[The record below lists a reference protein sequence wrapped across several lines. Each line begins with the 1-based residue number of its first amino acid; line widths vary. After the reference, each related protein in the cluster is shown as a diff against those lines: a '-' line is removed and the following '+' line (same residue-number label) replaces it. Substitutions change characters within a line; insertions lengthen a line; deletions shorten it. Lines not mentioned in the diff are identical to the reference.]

1 MAERTGDVPPR
12 DGRLEGKRT
21 PQMLSLA
28 WTVVIARLFLL
39 APLVIVYDLGSTFQ
53 AQAQTAKPKASATAS
68 AMQTPMIGTSI
79 EQLPAAVREMC
90 EAILSAIH
98 SGQIEDLRVAYEMNE
113 LKPAI
118 ADEAV
123 ADPIVYW
130 RQVSGDGEGREILAA
145 LAEIL
150 DAGYAILPLGPDLE
164 NNKIYVWPYF
174 AEIPLDRLS
183 PGQEVE
189 LLRLVPPAVAKE
201 MKVKGKYTHWRLA
214 IGADGV
220 WHSFKKIP

>member
-1 MAERTGDVPPR
+1 MAERTGDAPPL

-21 PQMLSLA
+21 PQMQSLA
-28 WTVVIARLFLL
+28 WTVVLARLFLL
-39 APLVIVYDLGSTFQ
+39 VLLVIVYDLGSTRQIQ
-53 AQAQTAKPKASATAS
+53 AQNARPKPSAKALATP
-68 AMQTPMIGTSI
+68 TPMIGKSI

-90 EAILSAIH
+90 EAILSAVL
-98 SGQIEDLRVAYEMNE
+98 SGRIEDLRAAYEMNE
-113 LKPAI
+113 LRPAI

-123 ADPIVYW
+123 TDPIAYW

-145 LAEIL
+145 LAQIL

-174 AEIPLDRLS
+174 AEIPLDLLS

-189 LLRLVPPAVAKE
+189 LLRLVPPAAAKE

-220 WHSFKKIP
+220 WHSFKKNP